1 MTRQEIYNRIQELGS
16 KQSYIAAEMT
26 RLGFWNQGGEPTIPA
41 ELSRQATALQT
52 ELNQLMERQR
62 RYNSRQAML
71 QEMRQARMAAA
82 KQRRIETKAR
92 RDTARLTRAENWK
105 NKLATTVPYLG
116 DRVSAGLRNNT
127 ADTAR
132 LTQFGLPVFDSP
144 LALAQAMALPLNELR
159 FLAYNRAV
167 STVSHYK
174 RFYLAKKSGGRRLIS
189 APMPRL
195 KKAQLWVLEH
205 VLNKVQPTEF
215 AHGFVLER
223 SILTNAT
230 PHVGQDVVINVDL
243 KNFFPTIGY
252 PRVKGLLVKL
262 GYGEAVATI
271 LALLCTEPD
280 TEMVQMDGKT
290 YHVGNGER
298 TLPQGAP
305 TSPAITNLLAYRLD
319 RRLQG
324 MATNFGYT
332 YTRYADDLTFSASGE
347 AAGKANQVLWAVEQ
361 IVQSEGFTVHP
372 DKVTVMRKGDQQ
384 RVTGIVVNQKPSI
397 DRPTL
402 RRFRALLHQIGQTGW
417 EGKTWGNP
425 NPTADL
431 QHVVVGYANFVMMVK
446 PDLGRELRA
455 TIARLVG
462 KKAVDSITTTGSA
475 TFGEVTPVSMPV
487 PTPTMPP
494 PAPSA
499 SKDWWDVL

>member
-41 ELSRQATALQT
+41 ELTQQATALQT

-62 RYNSRQAML
+62 RYQSRQAML

-82 KQRRIETKAR
+82 KQRRLETKVR
-92 RDTARLTRAENWK
+92 REAARLARAETWK

-116 DRVSAGLRNNT
+116 DEVSAGLKNT
-127 ADTAR
+127 TSDPAR
-132 LTQFGLPVFDSP
+132 LAYFGLPHFDSP
-144 LALAQAMALPLNELR
+144 LALAQAMSLPLSELR

-174 RFYLAKKSGGRRLIS
+174 RFYLAKKSGGKRLIS

-205 VLNKVQPTEF
+205 ILHKVQPTEF
-215 AHGFVLER
+215 AHGFVTDR

-252 PRVKGLLVKL
+252 PRVKGLLTKL
-262 GYGEAVATI
+262 GYSEAIATI

-280 TEMVQMDGKT
+280 TEAVQMDGKT

-324 MATNFGYT
+324 MAARFGYA
-332 YTRYADDLTFSASGE
+332 YTRYADDLTFSATGA

-397 DRPTL
+397 DRATL
-402 RRFRALLHQIGQTGW
+402 RQFRALLHQIGQSGW
-417 EGKTWGNP
+417 ESKTWGNP
-425 NPTADL
+425 NPTADI
-431 QHVVVGYANFVMMVK
+431 QNVVIGYANFVMMVK
-446 PDLGRELRA
+446 PDLGRQLRA
-455 TIARLVG
+455 TIAGLISKPPTSSSASSMPTIADDLSPVS
-462 KKAVDSITTTGSA
+462 APITT
-475 TFGEVTPVSMPV
+475 PLV
-487 PTPTMPP
+487 PPTAPP
-494 PAPSA
+494 A